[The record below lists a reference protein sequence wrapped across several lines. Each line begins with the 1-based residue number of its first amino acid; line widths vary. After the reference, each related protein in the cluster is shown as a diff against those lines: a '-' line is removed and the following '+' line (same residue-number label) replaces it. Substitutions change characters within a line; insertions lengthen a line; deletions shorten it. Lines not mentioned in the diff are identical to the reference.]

1 MLLATL
7 VVLLQMPIAPAGK
20 LPAQPQAAAPVLVAE
35 NTPAKFP
42 PPSSSANPFAPAP
55 QTDLFDRDKIRLV
68 DISKNEAAADDKS
81 NSDANKVAGMR
92 DPNADPEEASA
103 ILAEVHIP
111 THVEPAP
118 PDNFHP
124 EHITAERQGH
134 TWLALSI
141 AQHGAATFD
150 AWSTRRA
157 INEGHQEMNPILR
170 PFAGN
175 ASIYA
180 VIQVGPSIFDY
191 VGRRMQRSD
200 KRVLREFWWL
210 PQSLGTAASLFAG
223 AHNLSVTH

>member
-20 LPAQPQAAAPVLVAE
+20 LPAQPQASAPVLVAE

-42 PPSSSANPFAPAP
+42 PPPSSANPFAPAP

-68 DISKNEAAADDKS
+68 DLSSGNPSDDKS
-81 NSDANKVAGMR
+81 TDGTKMAGMR
-92 DPNADPEEASA
+92 DPNPDSEESSA

-124 EHITAERQGH
+124 EHIAAERQGH

-157 INEGHQEMNPILR
+157 INDGHQEMNPILR

-200 KRVLREFWWL
+200 KRLFREFWWL

-223 AHNLSVTH
+223 AHNLSVSK

>member
-7 VVLLQMPIAPAGK
+7 VVLLQMPFAPAGK

-42 PPSSSANPFAPAP
+42 PPPSSANPFAPAP

-68 DISKNEAAADDKS
+68 DLSTSTAADDKS
-81 NSDANKVAGMR
+81 GDGTKLAGAR
-92 DPNADPEEASA
+92 DPSADSDETST

-124 EHITAERQGH
+124 QHIAAERQGH

-157 INEGHQEMNPILR
+157 INEGHQEMNPLLR

-175 ASIYA
+175 ASLYA
-180 VIQVGPSIFDY
+180 AIQVGPSIFDY

-223 AHNLSVTH
+223 AHNLSVSK

>member
-20 LPAQPQAAAPVLVAE
+20 LPAQPHAAAPVFVAE
-35 NTPAKFP
+35 NTPAKLPP
-42 PPSSSANPFAPAP
+42 PPSSTNPFAPAP
-55 QTDLFDRDKIRLV
+55 QSDLFDRDKIRLV
-68 DISKNEAAADDKS
+68 DLSSSTASDDKS
-81 NSDANKVAGMR
+81 GDGTKLAGAR
-92 DPNADPEEASA
+92 DPNADSDETST

-124 EHITAERQGH
+124 EHIAAERQGH

-141 AQHGAATFD
+141 AQHSAATFD

-157 INEGHQEMNPILR
+157 INEGHQEMNPLLR

-200 KRVLREFWWL
+200 KRLFREFWWL

-223 AHNLSVTH
+223 AHNLSVSK

>member
-7 VVLLQMPIAPAGK
+7 VVLLQMPMAPSGK
-20 LPAQPQAAAPVLVAE
+20 LPAQPQAAAPVFVAE
-35 NTPAKFP
+35 NTPAKLP
-42 PPSSSANPFAPAP
+42 PPGSSANPFAPAP
-55 QTDLFDRDKIRLV
+55 PSDLFDRDKIRLV
-68 DISKNEAAADDKS
+68 DLSSSNPPDDKS
-81 NSDANKVAGMR
+81 NDGAKLAGMR

-124 EHITAERQGH
+124 AHIAAERQGH

-141 AQHGAATFD
+141 TQHGAATFD

-157 INEGHQEMNPILR
+157 IGQGHQEMNPILR

-200 KRVLREFWWL
+200 KRLFREFWWL

-223 AHNLSVTH
+223 AHNLSVSH

>member
-42 PPSSSANPFAPAP
+42 PPPSAANPFAPAL

-68 DISKNEAAADDKS
+68 DLSSSTASDEKS
-81 NSDANKVAGMR
+81 NDGTKMAGMR
-92 DPNADPEEASA
+92 DPNADSEETSS

-124 EHITAERQGH
+124 EHIAAERQGH

-180 VIQVGPSIFDY
+180 AIQVGPSIFDY

-223 AHNLSVTH
+223 AHNLSVSH

>member
-7 VVLLQMPIAPAGK
+7 VVLLQMPFAPAGK

-42 PPSSSANPFAPAP
+42 PPSSSANPFAPVS

-68 DISKNEAAADDKS
+68 DLSSSTATDDKS
-81 NSDANKVAGMR
+81 GDSTKMAGMR
-92 DPNADPEEASA
+92 DPNADPEETST

-124 EHITAERQGH
+124 EHIAAERQGH

-175 ASIYA
+175 SSIYA
-180 VIQVGPSIFDY
+180 VIQVGPSIFDF

-223 AHNLSVTH
+223 AHNLSVSK

>member
-7 VVLLQMPIAPAGK
+7 VVLLQMPFAPAGK
-20 LPAQPQAAAPVLVAE
+20 LPAQSQAAAPVLVAE

-42 PPSSSANPFAPAP
+42 PPPSSANAFAPVP

-68 DISKNEAAADDKS
+68 DLSSGGASDEKS
-81 NSDANKVAGMR
+81 NDGTKMAGMR
-92 DPNADPEEASA
+92 DPNADSEETST

-124 EHITAERQGH
+124 QHIAAERQGH

-223 AHNLSVTH
+223 AHNLSVSH

>member
-1 MLLATL
+1 MATTSDE
-7 VVLLQMPIAPAGK
+7 K
-20 LPAQPQAAAPVLVAE
+20 
-35 NTPAKFP
+35 
-42 PPSSSANPFAPAP
+42 S
-55 QTDLFDRDKIRLV
+55 TDGTKM
-68 DISKNEAAADDKS
+68 
-81 NSDANKVAGMR
+81 AGMR
-92 DPNADPEEASA
+92 DPNADSEEASA

-118 PDNFHP
+118 PDIFHP
-124 EHITAERQGH
+124 EHVAAERQGH

-180 VIQVGPSIFDY
+180 VIQIGPSIFDY

-200 KRVLREFWWL
+200 KRALREFWWL

-223 AHNLSVTH
+223 AHNLSVSH

>member
-7 VVLLQMPIAPAGK
+7 VVLLQMPFAPAGK
-20 LPAQPQAAAPVLVAE
+20 LPAPPQAAAPVLVAE
-35 NTPAKFP
+35 NTPAKLPP
-42 PPSSSANPFAPAP
+42 PPSAANPFAPAS

-68 DISKNEAAADDKS
+68 DLSSSTATDDKS
-81 NSDANKVAGMR
+81 GDSTKMAGMR

-124 EHITAERQGH
+124 AHIAAERQGH

-157 INEGHQEMNPILR
+157 INEGHQEMNPLLR

-200 KRVLREFWWL
+200 KHVLREFWWL

-223 AHNLSVTH
+223 AHNLSVSK